1 MALLGFAQNLIIG
14 QEAAAALRIQRVF
27 RGHVE
32 RNLKRA
38 MLDQLIREPD
48 AAASE
53 PQNHLEEHSLLYP
66 ALSRQQSSSPTSDA
80 MWAGV
85 EEPAYG
91 GAGRESQNSDFTAA
105 STPSLQ
111 GGGLRLDVK
120 EWEKGMGDLILQV
133 GKAPR
138 SPPQKP
144 LADRLVDAVNR
155 LRILE
160 EDRDVLSTQAVR
172 LQSMLDSEREDRQ
185 LAQKAQ
191 QAAVDK
197 LREIDQSQGAMHARD
212 ANRLQELEATA
223 AHLRQKLD
231 KARRNI
237 QAPAA
242 DVMDSLKKRT
252 QDLEDVAAR
261 KEQQQLH
268 YQREVCVCVC
278 VCSKLCTKLLVN

>member
-14 QEAAAALRIQRVF
+14 QERAAALRIQSVF

-32 RNLKRA
+32 RNVKRA
-38 MLDQLIREPD
+38 MMDQLIREPD

-66 ALSRQQSSSPTSDA
+66 QSSSPTSDA

-91 GAGRESQNSDFTAA
+91 GAGRDSQNSDFTAA

-120 EWEKGMGDLILQV
+120 EWERGMGDLILQV

-197 LREIDQSQGAMHARD
+197 LRDIDQSQGAMHARD

-252 QDLEDVAAR
+252 QDL
-261 KEQQQLH
+261 
-268 YQREVCVCVC
+268 
-278 VCSKLCTKLLVN
+278 